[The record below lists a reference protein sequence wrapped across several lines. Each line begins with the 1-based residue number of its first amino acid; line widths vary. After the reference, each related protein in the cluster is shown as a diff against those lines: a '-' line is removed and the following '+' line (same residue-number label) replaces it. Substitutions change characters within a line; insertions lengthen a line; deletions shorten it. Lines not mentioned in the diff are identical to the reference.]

1 MPAPFLAVLHIT
13 DRATLFSVGA
23 GFLLTLVCVGLVF
36 RRFSHNSRDYF
47 CAGGQATWWLVGGSF
62 FMQGFSA
69 WTFTGGAGAAY
80 QVGWGMTVM
89 FCGGVINNLF
99 LALAPA
105 RWFRQLRVT
114 TPADVIRLRFGAG
127 MEQFFAS
134 LQSCAGVAFSGVQ
147 LYSLAIFTATLLN
160 LDIDLVIIVL
170 GVVVLFYTAMSG
182 SWAVLAAD
190 FIKGLILMPVSIL
203 VAVICLQK
211 LGGLGGMLQRIADAG
226 LAPAFAPVKTAET
239 MATLTGVTPDYFV
252 AGFFLAWYLNGVVG
266 VSGMS
271 NCQKFLS
278 VKDGREARRAVLL
291 TAVLALVGA
300 LLFFIPPMTAR
311 LLIPAEVAAM
321 PLRVPAEGA
330 YAAIVM
336 YLLPAGLVGLVLVA
350 MCAATMSSLDGG
362 LTGLAGLITQNIY
375 PAVCRRLGRV
385 PLEGRPRLILAR
397 LVNFGCAVAVIL
409 CALGLVRFGSGSVF
423 KLLLDLIA
431 LVMAPVAVPL
441 FWGLFV
447 GRTPRWAAPGSIIVG
462 IVTSSAIAFGPTLLG
477 TSPWFFQEQIF
488 SVIGIGTL
496 VFLGSRLFFRD
507 DDTEAVAREA
517 EFFSRRDRP
526 VDFAAEVGAG
536 NDTAQLRIVGL
547 FGLVL
552 GGSLLLLLIPASSA
566 GHSGKIL
573 VLAASMAGVGGLL
586 YLYSRRASPPPR

>member
-1 MPAPFLAVLHIT
+1 
-13 DRATLFSVGA
+13 
-23 GFLLTLVCVGLVF
+23 
-36 RRFSHNSRDYF
+36 
-47 CAGGQATWWLVGGSF
+47 
-62 FMQGFSA
+62 
-69 WTFTGGAGAAY
+69 
-80 QVGWGMTVM
+80 
-89 FCGGVINNLF
+89 
-99 LALAPA
+99 
-105 RWFRQLRVT
+105 
-114 TPADVIRLRFGAG
+114 
-127 MEQFFAS
+127 
-134 LQSCAGVAFSGVQ
+134 
-147 LYSLAIFTATLLN
+147 
-160 LDIDLVIIVL
+160 
-170 GVVVLFYTAMSG
+170 VLFYTAMSG
-182 SWAVLAAD
+182 AWAVLAAD

-211 LGGLGGMLQRIADAG
+211 LGGLGGMLQHIADAG
-226 LAPAFAPVKTAET
+226 LTTAFAPVKSLET
-239 MATLTGVTPDYFV
+239 VASLSGVTPGYFV

-291 TAVLALVGA
+291 TAVLALIGA

-311 LLIPAEVAAM
+311 LLIPEEVAAM

-336 YLLPAGLVGLVLVA
+336 HLLPAGLVGLVLVA

-362 LTGLAGLITQNIY
+362 LTGLAGLLTQNIY
-375 PAVCRRLGRV
+375 PAICRRLGRV

-397 LVNFGCAVAVIL
+397 VVNFSCAIAVIA

-423 KLLLDLIA
+423 KLLMDLIA

-447 GRTPRWAAPGSIIVG
+447 GRTPQWAAPGTIIVG
-462 IVTSSAIAFGPTLLG
+462 IVTSSSIAFGPSLLG
-477 TSPWFFQEQIF
+477 TTPWFFQEQIF

-496 VFLGSRLFFRD
+496 FFLGSRLFYRGD
-507 DDTEAVAREA
+507 DPEAVAREV

-526 VDFAAEVGAG
+526 IDFTAEVGAG
-536 NDTAQLRIVGL
+536 NDTAQLRIVGI

-552 GGSLLLLLIPASSA
+552 GCALLLLLIPASSA
-566 GHSGKIL
+566 GHTGKIL
-573 VLAASMAGVGGLL
+573 ALAASMAGVGALL
-586 YLYSRRASPPPR
+586 FIYSCKASAPRR